1 MAKLPPLSEKDR
13 EDLVAYLDGELD
25 SESTRALEVRLN
37 LDAAARAEAEAL
49 RRAWDMLDYLPKPEP
64 SGSFTSQTL
73 EKVGLTCP
81 VTVPTKTLPFSN
93 WHSWSFRLGWVAATL
108 LAGTVGYAGVSWMAK
123 RHAAVPSPTANSAA
137 PSPASDYEA
146 LLVRDLRLIEHKRLY
161 DFVEDT
167 HFLNLLDDPDLFG
180 DDS

>member
-1 MAKLPPLSEKDR
+1 
-13 EDLVAYLDGELD
+13 
-25 SESTRALEVRLN
+25 
-37 LDAAARAEAEAL
+37 
-49 RRAWDMLDYLPKPEP
+49 
-64 SGSFTSQTL
+64 
-73 EKVGLTCP
+73 
-81 VTVPTKTLPFSN
+81 
-93 WHSWSFRLGWVAATL
+93 
-108 LAGTVGYAGVSWMAK
+108 MAK